1 LDKSNLNASNS
12 LKGAAANYTFGGN
25 QIYKNLVQSK
35 SERAGGKLL
44 PLAIFLHSKPANWL
58 CIGIVQL
65 PFTKATV

>member
-1 LDKSNLNASNS
+1 LDKSNLNASNF

-35 SERAGGKLL
+35 SKRAGAKLL
-44 PLAIFLHSKPANWL
+44 PLAIFLPGKQVNWL

-65 PFTKATV
+65 PFIKATV